1 MRKKSLAPFTFFMY
15 EQPSSTNGAPSSN
28 EVFHSGFDEE
38 FRKRNAFQAALMGYW
53 LAANPDQ
60 DEVAWV
66 ALFAEPFAGFY
77 ACLGDDLPHDAAK
90 DQEAVK
96 RWMEML
102 EGS

>member
-1 MRKKSLAPFTFFMY
+1 MQESPSFSSFPPHETAATDTFRVD
-15 EQPSSTNGAPSSN
+15 AAA
-28 EVFHSGFDEE
+28 E

-77 ACLGDDLPHDAAK
+77 ARLGDELPQDAATNQ
-90 DQEAVK
+90 DTVK
-96 RWMEML
+96 TWMEML